1 MQTNLELDE
10 KKLNTIK
17 LRILQLETD
26 NIVKKESNPAMEEK
40 IKKLI
45 IAEVDNRSILIG
57 WNYTIS
63 VSILVI
69 NLSIFQRIQKKMSRF

>member
-1 MQTNLELDE
+1 MMGVTILMQTNLELDE

-17 LRILQLETD
+17 LRILQMETD

-45 IAEVDNRSILIG
+45 IAEVDKR
-57 WNYTIS
+57 
-63 VSILVI
+63 
-69 NLSIFQRIQKKMSRF
+69 

>member
-1 MQTNLELDE
+1 MMGVTILMQTNSELDE

-45 IAEVDNRSILIG
+45 IAEVDKR
-57 WNYTIS
+57 
-63 VSILVI
+63 
-69 NLSIFQRIQKKMSRF
+69 

>member
-1 MQTNLELDE
+1 MMGVTILMQTNSELDE
-10 KKLNTIK
+10 KKLNTLK

-45 IAEVDNRSILIG
+45 IAEVDKR
-57 WNYTIS
+57 
-63 VSILVI
+63 
-69 NLSIFQRIQKKMSRF
+69 

>member
-1 MQTNLELDE
+1 MIGVTILMQTNSKLDE

-26 NIVKKESNPAMEEK
+26 NIVKKESNSAMEEK

-45 IAEVDNRSILIG
+45 IAEVDKR
-57 WNYTIS
+57 
-63 VSILVI
+63 
-69 NLSIFQRIQKKMSRF
+69 

>member
-1 MQTNLELDE
+1 MIGVTILMQANSELDE

-26 NIVKKESNPAMEEK
+26 NIVKKESNPAMKKK

-45 IAEVDNRSILIG
+45 IAEVDKR
-57 WNYTIS
+57 
-63 VSILVI
+63 
-69 NLSIFQRIQKKMSRF
+69 

>member
-1 MQTNLELDE
+1 MLQTNSDLDE

-26 NIVKKESNPAMEEK
+26 NIVKKESNLAMEEK

-45 IAEVDNRSILIG
+45 IAEVDKR
-57 WNYTIS
+57 
-63 VSILVI
+63 
-69 NLSIFQRIQKKMSRF
+69 

>member
-1 MQTNLELDE
+1 MGGTILMETNLELDE

-17 LRILQLETD
+17 LRILQIETD

-45 IAEVDNRSILIG
+45 IAEVDKR
-57 WNYTIS
+57 
-63 VSILVI
+63 
-69 NLSIFQRIQKKMSRF
+69 

>member
-1 MQTNLELDE
+1 MMEVTILMQTNSELDE

-45 IAEVDNRSILIG
+45 IAEVDKR
-57 WNYTIS
+57 
-63 VSILVI
+63 
-69 NLSIFQRIQKKMSRF
+69 

>member
-1 MQTNLELDE
+1 MGGTILMQTNLELDE

-17 LRILQLETD
+17 PRILQMETD

-45 IAEVDNRSILIG
+45 IAEVDKR
-57 WNYTIS
+57 
-63 VSILVI
+63 
-69 NLSIFQRIQKKMSRF
+69 

>member
-1 MQTNLELDE
+1 MTGVTILMQTNLELDE

-45 IAEVDNRSILIG
+45 IAEVDKR
-57 WNYTIS
+57 
-63 VSILVI
+63 
-69 NLSIFQRIQKKMSRF
+69 